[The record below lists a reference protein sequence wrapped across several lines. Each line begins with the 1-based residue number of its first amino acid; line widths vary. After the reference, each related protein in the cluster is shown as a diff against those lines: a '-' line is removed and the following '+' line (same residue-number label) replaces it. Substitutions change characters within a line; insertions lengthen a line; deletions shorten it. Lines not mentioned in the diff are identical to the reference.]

1 MGFRF
6 VSRHPLFDRVAERV
20 ARLAISL
27 LLTRVGTLRL
37 DDPSSMGARVKY
49 VLVSNRS

>member
-1 MGFRF
+1 
-6 VSRHPLFDRVAERV
+6 VSRNPLFDRVAERV

-27 LLTRVGTLRL
+27 LLLTRDGTLRL
-37 DDPSSMGARVKY
+37 DDPSSMGALVKY